1 MDNSSLKFES
11 KYTPR
16 IYTPNE
22 HCITTRKISRGANKV
37 MARLISAGFQAF
49 LVGGSVRDL
58 LLERNPIDFD
68 VATNATPTQISSIFR
83 RSRLI
88 GRRFKLVHVRENSE
102 LIEVA
107 TFRKSPEHSHGMDE
121 TRIIFRDNDFGRI
134 EDDVVRRD
142 YTVNAL
148 YLEYATLNIFDFV
161 ILI

>member
-1 MDNSSLKFES
+1 MTEILTLLGKVLESKDTVNPPNNPRVVLADNLKSIFDTGKLKKLIFMDNSSLKFES
-11 KYTPR
+11 KCTPR

-88 GRRFKLVHVRENSE
+88 GRRFKLVHVRENYE

-107 TFRKSPEHSHGMDE
+107 TFRKSPE
-121 TRIIFRDNDFGRI
+121 
-134 EDDVVRRD
+134 
-142 YTVNAL
+142 
-148 YLEYATLNIFDFV
+148 
-161 ILI
+161 